1 LLIRNDKYECKFA
14 PKITEI
20 RSMQEVM

>member
-20 RSMQEVM
+20 GSMQEVM